1 MRRKNSGF
9 GKAAGIILLV
19 LAVIFILQ
27 HDRIRQWYQEK
38 TSSFGI
44 QLESENDQASRP
56 IVLSDPS
63 KIPEYDGT
71 LSIELNGNV
80 PSFSKYD
87 LTHVTGE
94 NYSDPDY
101 LGRCKSALA
110 MLDKSMMPTGE
121 REEIGMIR
129 PTGFRQAKYPGII
142 DSDPPYLYHRCH
154 LIAWALTGQNANEKN
169 LITGTRH
176 MNIDGMRPFEVKVAR
191 SLDKE
196 EGQILYRVT
205 PLFRGEELL
214 ARGVEMEAYSVW
226 DSGRDICF
234 HVFVYNV
241 QPGISIDYRTG
252 ENRAA

>member
-1 MRRKNSGF
+1 
-9 GKAAGIILLV
+9 
-19 LAVIFILQ
+19 
-27 HDRIRQWYQEK
+27 
-38 TSSFGI
+38 
-44 QLESENDQASRP
+44 
-56 IVLSDPS
+56 
-63 KIPEYDGT
+63 
-71 LSIELNGNV
+71 
-80 PSFSKYD
+80 
-87 LTHVTGE
+87 
-94 NYSDPDY
+94 
-101 LGRCKSALA
+101 
-110 MLDKSMMPTGE
+110 
-121 REEIGMIR
+121 
-129 PTGFRQAKYPGII
+129 
-142 DSDPPYLYHRCH
+142 
-154 LIAWALTGQNANEKN
+154 
-169 LITGTRH
+169 

>member
-1 MRRKNSGF
+1 
-9 GKAAGIILLV
+9 
-19 LAVIFILQ
+19 
-27 HDRIRQWYQEK
+27 
-38 TSSFGI
+38 
-44 QLESENDQASRP
+44 
-56 IVLSDPS
+56 
-63 KIPEYDGT
+63 
-71 LSIELNGNV
+71 
-80 PSFSKYD
+80 
-87 LTHVTGE
+87 
-94 NYSDPDY
+94 
-101 LGRCKSALA
+101 
-110 MLDKSMMPTGE
+110 MMPTGE

-129 PTGFRQAKYPGII
+129 PTGFRQVKYPGII

-169 LITGTRH
+169 LITGTQH
-176 MNIDGMRPFEVKVAR
+176 MNIDGMRPFEVRVAR

-205 PLFRGEELL
+205 PLFRGDELL

-252 ENRAA
+252 ESLAA